1 MFDTNI
7 MLSSIIFGSIG
18 MWYFIYWKKDHKIV
32 ALISGIILM
41 IYPYF
46 VTNIYY
52 SIIIWIILMILP
64 FYLKLD
70 F

>member
-7 MLSSIIFGSIG
+7 LISSIFFGSVG
-18 MWYFIYWKKDHKIV
+18 MWYFIYGKKDRKIIP
-32 ALISGIILM
+32 LFSGIIMM

-52 SIIIWIILMILP
+52 SVLIGIFLMILP
-64 FYLKLD
+64 FFIKID